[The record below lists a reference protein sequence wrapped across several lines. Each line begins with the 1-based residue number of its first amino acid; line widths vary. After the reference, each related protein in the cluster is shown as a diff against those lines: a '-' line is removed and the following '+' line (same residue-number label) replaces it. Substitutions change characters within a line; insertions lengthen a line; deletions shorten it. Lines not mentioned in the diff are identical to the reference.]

1 MSKKR
6 ALDYQL
12 SYVHYRS
19 RPEYV
24 NLDFIGKKDKR
35 LMSSVS
41 ILLNLEYF
49 NEDDLKGFVKAR

>member
-6 ALDYQL
+6 AIDYDL
-12 SYVHYRS
+12 TYVHYKS

-24 NLDFIGKKDKR
+24 NLDFLDKKGKR

-49 NEDDLKGFVKAR
+49 DENDLNGFVKAR

>member
-6 ALDYQL
+6 ALGYEL
-12 SYVHYRS
+12 SYSHYRS

-24 NLDFIGKKDKR
+24 NLDFIDKKNKR

-49 NEDDLKGFVKAR
+49 SEEDLNGFVRAR